1 MTANQPRI
9 LYPERLEQAR
19 LIRGKSRQEIAD
31 VFEVTRQA
39 VSQYENGTCKPKP
52 EILRQYQ
59 EYLDIPLNFFYTQ
72 PIEKTNTAINF
83 RKLQKSTDVEQGRT
97 TTRLEFMAEVYAY
110 LKEYIEFPGVNI
122 PYHNE
127 SEHYTEAEIETI
139 ASQVRREWKLGR
151 SPIPNMALVMESFG
165 CIISKFHSQGDT
177 DIDGCSK
184 IYDIQGEARPFIAM
198 ISRRNSTACRE
209 RFSLAHELGHII
221 LHSWADPDYTRNKE
235 ELKRMEHEANYFAG
249 AFLLPLEEFSHEA
262 MSCSALDSFI
272 ALKNRWK
279 VSVAAMI
286 QRALSIALIS
296 ENQLKYLYK
305 QLNMRGFKKNE
316 PLDDII
322 PHDDPQN
329 LNNAI
334 NLLIKN
340 GICSENEILE
350 DIPFPVGEMVQIC
363 GFSQENSPFSFKRY
377 QQPNLRVI

>member
-97 TTRLEFMAEVYAY
+97 TTRLEFMAEVYTY

-139 ASQVRREWKLGR
+139 ASQVRREWKLG
-151 SPIPNMALVMESFG
+151 
-165 CIISKFHSQGDT
+165 
-177 DIDGCSK
+177 
-184 IYDIQGEARPFIAM
+184 
-198 ISRRNSTACRE
+198 
-209 RFSLAHELGHII
+209 
-221 LHSWADPDYTRNKE
+221 
-235 ELKRMEHEANYFAG
+235 
-249 AFLLPLEEFSHEA
+249 
-262 MSCSALDSFI
+262 
-272 ALKNRWK
+272 
-279 VSVAAMI
+279 
-286 QRALSIALIS
+286 
-296 ENQLKYLYK
+296 
-305 QLNMRGFKKNE
+305 
-316 PLDDII
+316 
-322 PHDDPQN
+322 
-329 LNNAI
+329 
-334 NLLIKN
+334 
-340 GICSENEILE
+340 
-350 DIPFPVGEMVQIC
+350 
-363 GFSQENSPFSFKRY
+363 
-377 QQPNLRVI
+377 